1 MLSFWGV
8 CSITSVV
15 GYLTIESARGMG
27 RGGQNSGGSATGFK
41 PLEQIFYYGTTGEPA
56 HPNRESGGG
65 VLTEMALRPIPE
77 WRTS

>member
-1 MLSFWGV
+1 LLSFWGV

-41 PLEQIFYYGTTGEPA
+41 TLEQIF
-56 HPNRESGGG
+56 
-65 VLTEMALRPIPE
+65 
-77 WRTS
+77 